1 LGTARIAQFAKNG
14 ALSPGDVQRTPRQA
28 GGRLGILATPFPMS
42 EVLDSLHPSL
52 RELPGKTIVE
62 RYRVDEALGVGGMGA
77 VFRGRHLGLKRDVA
91 IKVLHPD
98 LTRDPEISKRFDREA
113 HSASRL
119 DHPNCLRVTD
129 VGTTEDGVKF
139 MVMDL
144 LSGTELADRLGQ
156 PIAADRAVLMTLQIL
171 RGLEHAHDNGVVHR
185 DVKPEN
191 IFITRD
197 HDGREVLK
205 LVDFGIA
212 KLAGGGG
219 GGNDT
224 RMTKAGLIFGTPA
237 YMSPEQ
243 AMGLEADARADLY
256 AVGVILYEMLTG
268 SPPFESDDPVKLVRM
283 QVSRDPPPLPDTV
296 HPTLVAVVMKLL
308 AKDRDERFQS
318 AAEVSELLEYLL
330 PSIATSDMI
339 NDATLHGRRA
349 TGPIMMSHPGTGP
362 ISLIGGHPATGPIPM
377 IGGHPATGPIPMI
390 GGYSST
396 GQFPMLPPSGSSVSA
411 PIAVPSSASQ
421 PISVSMPT
429 PPELGSGMFSPAAL
443 PTLPPG
449 SSALQP
455 RGRSRMLVYGGVG
468 AIALGLVVWA
478 AAAAGGSDGE
488 GGETS
493 SGGSPAAV
501 LGQGED
507 PAKGAAP
514 GVGADEGGELLVED
528 GPDEARLAEVDRM
541 ILADKLGEAQAL
553 LQPLLDEYPANAM
566 LAWRQG
572 RIFAKSKKTGAKT
585 KALAAYGDAVDAE
598 PSLIDDHD
606 FYAELLAL
614 LRNPKVRTEAL
625 NFALRKMGAAG
636 HKFLLELVN
645 DERNPLSYNDR
656 RRALQE
662 LATVEENAPLINLQL
677 HGALDLLQ
685 ATQAL
690 TPCTAYRDALESIA
704 AGPDYWY
711 YVRVE
716 RAPMPTPKTGKNLT
730 DEEKAD
736 AVQCEGLDLRR
747 AEVLAELGKLAP
759 IEVSET
765 TGDEE
770 IVLDDESAPVD
781 GEATPAATATAP
793 KKSSSGS
800 KSSGGSSGG
809 NKALC
814 KIGFRKQCR

>member
-1 LGTARIAQFAKNG
+1 
-14 ALSPGDVQRTPRQA
+14 
-28 GGRLGILATPFPMS
+28 MS

-144 LSGTELADRLGQ
+144 LSGAELADRLGQ

-243 AMGLEADARADLY
+243 AMGLEADARSDLY

-296 HPTLVAVVMKLL
+296 HPTLAAVVMKLL
-308 AKDRDERFQS
+308 AKDRDERFQ
-318 AAEVSELLEYLL
+318 AASEVRELLEYLL
-330 PSIATSDMI
+330 PSIATSDISGLM
-339 NDATLHGRRA
+339 LYGRSG

-362 ISLIGGHPATGPIPM
+362 IPMIGGHPATGPIPM

-390 GGYSST
+390 GGYPSTGPIPMMIGGYPST

-411 PIAVPSSASQ
+411 PIAVPSSVSQ
-421 PISVSMPT
+421 PISVSMPM

-449 SSALQP
+449 STVLQP
-455 RGRSRMLVYGGVG
+455 RGHSRMLVYGGVG
-468 AIALGLVVWA
+468 AVALGLVVWA

-493 SGGSPAAV
+493 GGSSPAAV
-501 LGQGED
+501 LGQGEE
-507 PAKGAAP
+507 PAKGAVP

-528 GPDEARLAEVDRM
+528 GPEEERLAEVDRM

-625 NFALRKMGAAG
+625 NFALRKMGATG

-662 LATVEENAPLINLQL
+662 LATVDENAPLINLQL

-704 AGPDYWY
+704 ASPDYWY

-730 DEEKAD
+730 AEEKAD

-747 AEVLAELGKLAP
+747 AEVLTELGKLAP
-759 IEVSET
+759 IDVSET
-765 TGDEE
+765 TGGDEE

-781 GEATPAATATAP
+781 GEATPATTASTP
-793 KKSSSGS
+793 KKGGGGS
-800 KSSGGSSGG
+800 KSSGGGSSG
-809 NKALC
+809 NKTLC
-814 KIGFRKQCR
+814 KMGFRKQCR